1 MRGRQP
7 RPWHADGRRP
17 ERSHQAA
24 FPMAVAGAGSPLRR
38 SCAALASPFIA
49 VAPQGRVQFR
59 FKQLLDEAADPAA
72 NPSFQGIEPV
82 IAKKMSSLGGI
93 NRCPRV
99 IRRHGVISV
108 GVPTPILFAFTS
120 WRLRHLQISTTLATP
135 PSRLPPPSLLPP
147 WRCSAANY
155 SHPQSRSERMSGYP
169 PPPLHLPEPGLAC
182 ANNAAGR
189 RSPHVDGRL
198 RRCSRPARNS
208 PSISERAPRR
218 SNAGDGSFR

>member
-93 NRCPRV
+93 NRCLRV

-135 PSRLPPPSLLPP
+135 PSTAAATILSYSARWSEKNSPVPP
-147 WRCSAANY
+147 AANKT
-155 SHPQSRSERMSGYP
+155 
-169 PPPLHLPEPGLAC
+169 
-182 ANNAAGR
+182 AGR
-189 RSPHVDGRL
+189 
-198 RRCSRPARNS
+198 
-208 PSISERAPRR
+208 
-218 SNAGDGSFR
+218 

>member
-49 VAPQGRVQFR
+49 VAPQGQVQFR

-82 IAKKMSSLGGI
+82 ITKKMSSLGGI
-93 NRCPRV
+93 NRCLRV

-135 PSRLPPPSLLPP
+135 PSLRGNDTPSHQGESWISDRYGGAL
-147 WRCSAANY
+147 R
-155 SHPQSRSERMSGYP
+155 
-169 PPPLHLPEPGLAC
+169 
-182 ANNAAGR
+182 GR
-189 RSPHVDGRL
+189 RHAEGALVPFL
-198 RRCSRPARNS
+198 RTGGHGGQCD
-208 PSISERAPRR
+208 RR
-218 SNAGDGSFR
+218 

>member
-24 FPMAVAGAGSPLRR
+24 FPMAGAGAGSPLRR
-38 SCAALASPFIA
+38 TCAALASPFIA

-93 NRCPRV
+93 NRCLRV

-135 PSRLPPPSLLPP
+135 PSPFRPLDSFATA
-147 WRCSAANY
+147 SAA
-155 SHPQSRSERMSGYP
+155 
-169 PPPLHLPEPGLAC
+169 
-182 ANNAAGR
+182 
-189 RSPHVDGRL
+189 
-198 RRCSRPARNS
+198 PA
-208 PSISERAPRR
+208 IAAPRPTVPIWRVIAFSDCFKAEARELR
-218 SNAGDGSFR
+218 SVGS

>member
-93 NRCPRV
+93 NRCLRV

-135 PSRLPPPSLLPP
+135 PGNDVLSLL
-147 WRCSAANY
+147 
-155 SHPQSRSERMSGYP
+155 RMSVHAVSLSRDDARREASE
-169 PPPLHLPEPGLAC
+169 PLFAKH
-182 ANNAAGR
+182 ANHG
-189 RSPHVDGRL
+189 RSP
-198 RRCSRPARNS
+198 
-208 PSISERAPRR
+208 
-218 SNAGDGSFR
+218 

>member
-93 NRCPRV
+93 NRCLRV

-135 PSRLPPPSLLPP
+135 PNLGLSPAASLDERGKRRPFVP
-147 WRCSAANY
+147 VHCRIASAASLGEFGAENDVLALK
-155 SHPQSRSERMSGYP
+155 MSG
-169 PPPLHLPEPGLAC
+169 
-182 ANNAAGR
+182 
-189 RSPHVDGRL
+189 D
-198 RRCSRPARNS
+198 ART
-208 PSISERAPRR
+208 P
-218 SNAGDGSFR
+218 

>member
-1 MRGRQP
+1 
-7 RPWHADGRRP
+7 
-17 ERSHQAA
+17 
-24 FPMAVAGAGSPLRR
+24 MAVAGAGSPLRR

-93 NRCPRV
+93 NRCLRV

-135 PSRLPPPSLLPP
+135 PLECRGGTLDDYAFPSRIDHADHISTRQYARL
-147 WRCSAANY
+147 
-155 SHPQSRSERMSGYP
+155 
-169 PPPLHLPEPGLAC
+169 
-182 ANNAAGR
+182 
-189 RSPHVDGRL
+189 VDEWVTGIGL
-198 RRCSRPARNS
+198 RREDYGTHSLRRTKA
-208 PSISERAPRR
+208 SIIYKQTGNLRAVQILLGHTKIESTVRYLGVDIED
-218 SNAGDGSFR
+218 ALALAEGTEV